1 MSANRRDLLP
11 EVAATRATRAAERR
25 RSWTGAVIDRATN
38 DGLLYADLTP
48 IERLR
53 AFTEL
58 NRRAWG
64 LSDERLRSRTP
75 LRPEDGGIISAAAD
89 AASAATADS

>member
-1 MSANRRDLLP
+1 MP
-11 EVAATRATRAAERR
+11 TATTTGAERAAERR
-25 RSWTGAVIDRATN
+25 RSWQGAVIDGATN
-38 DGLLYADLTP
+38 DGLLYADITP

-64 LSDERLRSRTP
+64 LSHERLRSRTP
-75 LRPEDGGIISAAAD
+75 LTAADGGIIPAREPSASHVD
-89 AASAATADS
+89 PDD